1 MSSTIELIFIG
12 VAVLFILGIKLLS
25 SPKTARMGNLVA
37 AAGML
42 IALVALHKPGG
53 AYVWS
58 QGWTFNY
65 TLIVIGTLI
74 GLVIG
79 AFGAYSVKM
88 TAMPQMVALF
98 NGAGGG
104 AAALVASLEFIK
116 DAKTIEI
123 LNTDISPSHPNT
135 AFITIPMLFAT
146 LIGSL
151 SFSGSIIAY
160 LKLQGKFEKP
170 HTFPG
175 QNFLNGLILLVIL
188 GLCGWLTFNAAGGN
202 AVTAFTVMFSLALF
216 FGIAMVLPIGGA
228 DMPVVISLLNS
239 FTGLAVAAD
248 GFAINNLAMVVA
260 GTLVGSSGTLLTL
273 LMCKAMNRPVTN
285 VLFGAF
291 GSHGGGGKAGAAG
304 VAGTVKP
311 IQADEVALLLAYA
324 QRVVIVPGYGM
335 AVAQAQH
342 QVREL
347 SDELGARGV
356 EVQFAIHPVAGRMPG
371 HMNVLLAEAN
381 VPYDQLVEM
390 EAINPSMD
398 RVDVCLVIGA
408 NDVVNPAAREEKSSP
423 IYGMPIIE
431 ADRCKTT
438 IVMKRSM
445 AAGFAGIENH
455 LFYKDNTRMLFG
467 DAKASLNALVAAVK
481 AS

>member
-1 MSSTIELIFIG
+1 MSSTIALIIIG
-12 VAVLFILGIKLLS
+12 VAVLFIIGIKLLA
-25 SPKTARMGNLVA
+25 SPKTARLGNLVA

-42 IALVALHKPGG
+42 VALLTLHKPTGE
-53 AYVWS
+53 YVWS
-58 QGWTFNY
+58 QGWTMNY
-65 TLIVIGTLI
+65 TLIAIGTLI

-79 AFGAYSVKM
+79 AIGAYSVKM

-98 NGAGGG
+98 NGLGGG

-116 DAKTIEI
+116 PDREI
-123 LNTDISPSHPNT
+123 TT
-135 AFITIPMLFAT
+135 FIAVTMLFAT

-160 LKLQGKFEKP
+160 LKLEGKFEKP
-170 HTFPG
+170 MTFPG
-175 QNFLNGLILLVIL
+175 QNILNGLILLVIL
-188 GLCGWLTFNAAGGN
+188 GLGVYLAGWGANA
-202 AVTAFTVMFSLALF
+202 TAFIVMFLLALF
-216 FGIAMVLPIGGA
+216 FGIAMVMPIGGA

-291 GSHGGGGKAGAAG
+291 GSGGGGGKGGAGDLG
-304 VAGTVKP
+304 GKTVKP
-311 IQADEVALLLAYA
+311 IQADEAALLLGYA
-324 QRVVIVPGYGM
+324 QQVVIVPGYGM

-347 SDELGARGV
+347 SDELGKRGV
-356 EVQFAIHPVAGRMPG
+356 EVRFAIHPVAGRMPG

-381 VPYDQLVEM
+381 VPYDQLCEM
-390 EAINPSMD
+390 EAINPTMD

-408 NDVVNPAAREEKSSP
+408 NDVVNPAAREDKSSP

-431 ADRCKTT
+431 ADRAKTV
-438 IVMKRSM
+438 IVLKRSM
-445 AAGFAGIENH
+445 AKGFAGIENH

-467 DAKASLNALVAAVK
+467 DAKASLQTLIAQLK

>member
-1 MSSTIELIFIG
+1 MSSTIALIIIG
-12 VAVLFILGIKLLS
+12 VSVLFILGIKFLS
-25 SPKTARMGNLVA
+25 SPKTARTGNLVA

-42 IALVALHKPGG
+42 VALLVLHKPNGD
-53 AYVWS
+53 YVWS

-74 GLVIG
+74 GLIIG

-88 TAMPQMVALF
+88 TAMPQMVAMF
-98 NGAGGG
+98 NGLGGG

-116 DAKTIEI
+116 GAHRTEI
-123 LNTDISPSHPNT
+123 
-135 AFITIPMLFAT
+135 AGITIPALHETSAFIAGSMLFAT

-151 SFSGSIIAY
+151 SFSGSAIAY
-160 LKLQGKFEKP
+160 LKLEGKFEKP
-170 HTFPG
+170 MTFPG
-175 QNFLNGLILLVIL
+175 QNILNGLILLVIL
-188 GLCGWLTFNAAGGN
+188 GLCGFLTFNASGGN
-202 AVTAFTVMFSLALF
+202 ATAAFVVMFCLALF
-216 FGIAMVLPIGGA
+216 FGVAMVMPIGGA

-291 GSHGGGGKAGAAG
+291 GSSGGGAAAAGG

-342 QVREL
+342 SVREL
-347 SDELGARGV
+347 SDELGKRGV

-381 VPYDQLVEM
+381 VPYDQLIEM
-390 EAINPSMD
+390 EQINPSMD

-408 NDVVNPAAREEKSSP
+408 NDVVNPAAREDKSSP

-467 DAKASLNALVAAVK
+467 DAKASLNALVAQVK

>member
-1 MSSTIELIFIG
+1 MCSQIVPLIIIG
-12 VAVLFILGIKLLS
+12 VSVLFILGIKFLS
-25 SPKTARMGNLVA
+25 SPKTARSGNLVA

-42 IALVALHKPGG
+42 VALLVLQKTGG
-53 AYVWS
+53 DNVWAH
-58 QGWTFNY
+58 GWTFNY

-74 GLVIG
+74 GLAIG

-88 TAMPQMVALF
+88 TSMPQMVALF
-98 NGAGGG
+98 NGLGGG

-116 DAKTIEI
+116 PDH
-123 LNTDISPSHPNT
+123 DIT
-135 AFITIPMLFAT
+135 TFIAVTMLFAT
-146 LIGSL
+146 FIGSL

-160 LKLQGKFEKP
+160 LKLEGKFEKP
-170 HTFPG
+170 MTFLG
-175 QNFLNGLILLVIL
+175 QNILNGLILLVIL
-188 GLCGWLTFNAAGGN
+188 GLGVYLTGWGANT
-202 AVTAFTVMFSLALF
+202 TAFVVLFLLALF
-216 FGIAMVLPIGGA
+216 FGVAMVMPIGGA

-291 GSHGGGGKAGAAG
+291 GSGGGGGKGAAG
-304 VAGTVKP
+304 DLGGKTVKP
-311 IQADEVALLLAYA
+311 IQADEAALLLGYA
-324 QRVVIVPGYGM
+324 QQVVIVPGYGM

-347 SDELGARGV
+347 SDELGKRGV
-356 EVQFAIHPVAGRMPG
+356 EVRFAIHPVAGRMPG

-381 VPYDQLVEM
+381 VPYDQLCEM
-390 EAINPSMD
+390 EAINPTMD

-408 NDVVNPAAREEKSSP
+408 NDVVNPAAREDKSSP
-423 IYGMPIIE
+423 IYGMPIID
-431 ADRCKTT
+431 ADRAKTV

-445 AAGFAGIENH
+445 AAGFAGIENL

-467 DAKASLNALVAAVK
+467 DAKASLQTLIAQLK